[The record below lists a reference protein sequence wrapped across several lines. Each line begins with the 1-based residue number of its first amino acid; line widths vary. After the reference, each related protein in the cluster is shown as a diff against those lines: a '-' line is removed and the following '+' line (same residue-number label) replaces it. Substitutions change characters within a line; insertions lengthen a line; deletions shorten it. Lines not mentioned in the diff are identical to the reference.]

1 MPSSNNLNESL
12 LSSNK
17 DPRNEDMDR
26 SRSLENLPLNLI
38 TCIHTKPEL
47 HDFLKTYA
55 SNPIVI
61 YVTAT
66 WCGPCKKS
74 YPHILNILK
83 NRKDIMCIK
92 LDYDN
97 DRSAVSTMKVRSV
110 PSLYYIRNN
119 SKENVCFSSSES
131 DIDAFF
137 NDIYI

>member
-1 MPSSNNLNESL
+1 MQSSNNAN
-12 LSSNK
+12 N
-17 DPRNEDMDR
+17 P
-26 SRSLENLPLNLI
+26 SRSPPTENLPLNLI
-38 TCIHTKPEL
+38 TYIHTKNEL
-47 HDFLKTYA
+47 SEFLIKYS
-55 SNPIVI
+55 SNPIVV
-61 YVTAT
+61 YVTAM

-74 YPHILNILK
+74 YPHIINNLK
-83 NRKDIMCIK
+83 KQKDILCVK

-137 NDIYI
+137 NDIHT